1 MLSHLVCVEH
11 YDSRNFEL
19 SNSISSS
26 AVNVLQSSSP
36 EVLHTN
42 SMLSCNGVPIKILT
56 FTSKPTKRFVK
67 PGQYNSWTRFFSLAR
82 RHLTIDKTWCSS
94 WSSCWIGTW
103 SCVRTMEPTKRT
115 HCALKG
121 ISHSIPYSVPGFIVT
136 PQAIW
141 SVTQQKQNEYL
152 ENYLH
157 RYMWLSITHFST
169 EKEQIFDHLPSQ
181 LPKND

>member
-1 MLSHLVCVEH
+1 MEWGILLEHSARACLAGRAHATSRIVLLWWDGIEQGRRNESSCYWPDFTKHFVNFEVNISILIGCTPLHDSMLSHLVCVEH

-42 SMLSCNGVPIKILT
+42 SMRLSCKVPIKILT

-82 RHLTIDKTWCSS
+82 CH
-94 WSSCWIGTW
+94 
-103 SCVRTMEPTKRT
+103 P
-115 HCALKG
+115 H
-121 ISHSIPYSVPGFIVT
+121 
-136 PQAIW
+136 
-141 SVTQQKQNEYL
+141 
-152 ENYLH
+152 H
-157 RYMWLSITHFST
+157 RQDLDETVMF
-169 EKEQIFDHLPSQ
+169 
-181 LPKND
+181 